1 MVASLLFFSRVSACQ
16 KGKMNAYLPKYP
28 RNLLT
33 PLGKA
38 PKMVEEVTAKE
49 DWLESDLVL

>member
-1 MVASLLFFSRVSACQ
+1 
-16 KGKMNAYLPKYP
+16 MNAYLPKYP

-38 PKMVEEVTAKE
+38 PKMVEEVTAQE